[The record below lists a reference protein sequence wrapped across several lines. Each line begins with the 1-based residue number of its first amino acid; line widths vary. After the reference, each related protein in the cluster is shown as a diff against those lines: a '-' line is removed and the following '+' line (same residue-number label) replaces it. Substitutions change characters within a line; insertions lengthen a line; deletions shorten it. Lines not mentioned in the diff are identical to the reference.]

1 MMLITQIKDVEDR
14 MAKLMNDFIHA
25 IETDVIPAL
34 DLELAELLVLTF
46 SDTLDCLL
54 DKLEKGV
61 DIKGFTERYA

>member
-61 DIKGFTERYA
+61 NIKGFTERYA